1 MFRLFVILKTEIC
14 TTLFIVIDFWFV
26 AHVVNQER
34 IRMGGLFLCVLGQC
48 ISKTQG
54 ANRLATIHN
63 MVLSMDNKSGKR
75 NTHSTDSDNRSTET
89 NSQPDSDPMVDQA
102 RPCPL
107 YIPTRWLRPWM
118 GIAVWSIMSNRKIK
132 EIPQGRRYLKEPRY
146 VTAPTFVVLSDRL
159 NKSAKWKHAYFRTS
173 CNNCGKPASDQ
184 YFMDYR
190 ASICRPSP

>member
-1 MFRLFVILKTEIC
+1 M
-14 TTLFIVIDFWFV
+14 

-34 IRMGGLFLCVLGQC
+34 IRRGGLFLCVLGQC

-63 MVLSMDNKSGKR
+63 MVLSMDNRVGNAILIRLTLTIDQPKPTANPILTLWWIKPVRVPCTYQQGDWDR
-75 NTHSTDSDNRSTET
+75 GWGLRYGRSRATE
-89 NSQPDSDPMVDQA
+89 
-102 RPCPL
+102 R
-107 YIPTRWLRPWM
+107 
-118 GIAVWSIMSNRKIK
+118 
-132 EIPQGRRYLKEPRY
+132 ERRYLKEPRY

-159 NKSAKWKHAYFRTS
+159 NKSAKWKHTYFRTS

-190 ASICRPSP
+190 ASMCRPSP